1 MKTLNITALVFGF
14 IGAALAYLDSWRIS
28 TRFSNT
34 QLEVGFLL
42 RSAGG
47 FGSGA
52 VALDS
57 SSFFSAFSFNSSW
70 QFTLSSV
77 GATEIP

>member
-34 QLEVGFLL
+34 QLEVGFPPSL
-42 RSAGG
+42 RGRFWQWCGRIG
-47 FGSGA
+47 FFLIFLSFLIQFIVA
-52 VALDS
+52 VYS
-57 SSFFSAFSFNSSW
+57 
-70 QFTLSSV
+70 
-77 GATEIP
+77 